1 MPRGDRT
8 GPNGAGPMTGR
19 RAGYCSGYDMPGFA
33 NPIPGGAGFGAG
45 RGYRGRGYGGGGRGY
60 RNRFYQTAVP
70 PVAVPVPEYSREQ
83 ELSMLK
89 QQADSLE
96 AAMND
101 VLKRI
106 KELEKTDK

>member
-19 RAGYCSGYDMPGFA
+19 RAGFCSGFDSPGFA
-33 NPIPGGAGFGAG
+33 NPFPAGQGLGAG
-45 RGYRGRGYGGGGRGY
+45 RGNRGRGIGGGGRGN
-60 RNRFYQTAVP
+60 RNRFYQTAAP
-70 PVAVPVPEYSREQ
+70 AISAPVPEYSREQ

-89 QQADSLE
+89 EQAKSLE
-96 AAMND
+96 ATMND

-106 KELEKTDK
+106 SELEKT